1 MILAK
6 IGKGG
11 PNTINGIT
19 VDNQNGPEVDILL
32 DLTCVIHCQDDDCTV
47 LTGGPG
53 AYCKKCELKIHTSH
67 GVIKGDHQER

>member
-6 IGKGG
+6 MVRGG

-19 VDNQNGPEVDILL
+19 VDNQNGPEVNILL
-32 DLTCVIHCQDDDCTV
+32 DLTCVIHCQDNNCIV
-47 LTGGPG
+47 LMGGSG

-67 GVIKGDHQER
+67 GVVKKDHQVK